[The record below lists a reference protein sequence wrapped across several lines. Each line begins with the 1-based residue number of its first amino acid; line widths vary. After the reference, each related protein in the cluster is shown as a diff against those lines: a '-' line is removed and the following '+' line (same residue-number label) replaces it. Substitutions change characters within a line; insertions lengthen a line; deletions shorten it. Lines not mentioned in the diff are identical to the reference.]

1 MCKLCDEGK
10 PQDHGSSQIGRRDF
24 LKTAA
29 ATGVAAGSLNLFAA
43 RPAAAHDSDPPDD
56 HGRHD
61 RRYVIRNGYV
71 MTMEPGTPGQD
82 SPFGEFIEGDVLVE
96 GKKIKAIGKNLHVG
110 NAAEIDARGKVVMPG
125 FIDTHHHQAW
135 TPIRSS
141 IPDSILINDFTGT
154 ASAEQNY
161 AINVLGFGAAPA
173 RPGFAEHYT
182 PEDVYIGELFGGLSQ
197 LDAGVTTVH
206 DISQIHHSKEHSLAA
221 IQALRDTG
229 RRAKFGFFESA
240 GGIDGGSWYP
250 SGANFLRNNVLSSDD
265 SLVTMVM
272 GGEVYLG
279 NATTRQSWTIGRNL
293 GLQVAAHIL
302 SPFGIRP
309 ILDQL
314 AGVSPDV
321 VDGSGADLSGIE
333 IGADNLFVHM
343 TGMSDAAWE
352 KVALAGAK
360 VSIAFPIEMN
370 MRHGMPPIL
379 KMQQLKAKFGI
390 DFEPSL
396 SVDVETNMTAD
407 FFTQMRSAMTMQ
419 RMVVNQKILELG
431 TFSPP
436 FTSQWPLPPYPADIP
451 PLLNARDVLRFATI
465 NGAKHLRLDGKTGSL
480 KVGKEADI
488 IILDGN
494 HLNVFPMNNVP
505 GAVVTL
511 MERTNVETVIVAGTV
526 RKWKGQL
533 LDVDLRHLRRQLE
546 KSRDS
551 LYTAVGRP
559 QNRFP
564 FL

>member
-1 MCKLCDEGK
+1 MCILCQNGN
-10 PQDHGSSQIGRRDF
+10 PQNHFGRRDF

-29 ATGVAAGSLNLFAA
+29 ATGAATGAGLFAA
-43 RPAAAHDSDPPDD
+43 RPAAAHDDD
-56 HGRHD
+56 GPEDSGKRG
-61 RRYVIRNGYV
+61 RRYIIRGGAV
-71 MTMEPGTPGQD
+71 MTMDPSMPNK
-82 SPFGEFIEGDVLVE
+82 GEFPVADVLVE
-96 GKKIKAIGKNLHVG
+96 GKHIKAVGPNLQAG
-110 NAAEIDARGKVVMPG
+110 GAGEIDARGKVVMPG

-141 IPDSILINDFTGT
+141 IPDSILINDFSGT

-173 RPGFAEHYT
+173 LPGFAEHYR
-182 PEDVYIGELFGGLSQ
+182 PGDVYIGELFGGLSQ

-293 GLQVAAHIL
+293 GLQVAAHIR

-321 VDGSGADLSGIE
+321 VDGTGADLSGIE

-352 KVALAGAK
+352 KVAQVGAK

-407 FFTQMRSAMTMQ
+407 FFTQMRSAMTLQ
-419 RMVVNQKILELG
+419 RVVVNQMILELG

-436 FTSQWPLPPYPADIP
+436 FTSQWPLAPYPADIP

-465 NGAKHLRLDGKTGSL
+465 NGAKCLRLDGKTGSL
-480 KVGKEADI
+480 TPGKEADI
-488 IILDGN
+488 IILDAEAI
-494 HLNVFPMNNVP
+494 NVAPINNVP

-511 MERTNVETVIVAGTV
+511 MERSNVETVIVAGKV
-526 RKWKGQL
+526 RKWKGKL
-533 LDVDLRHLRRQLE
+533 LEVDLPRLRRQLE
-546 KSRDS
+546 NARDA

-559 QNRFP
+559 QNLFP
-564 FL
+564 